1 MYKFLSKD
9 KYGRKLIIFHDK
21 ELHARFIVSRFIH
34 VVFSS

>member
-21 ELHARFIVSRFIH
+21 ELHVSRFIH